1 MIDVN
6 IKFPVNFSNW
16 CFMVTLSVHVMIGL
30 VPMGIQ
36 VMCVNYLISDDS
48 THCVLIFMSTQ
59 KVVKFSTQNVLTNE
73 SSFVI
78 NDALWVHIYFS
89 VYILMLC
96 PFFRK
101 FKVSAFFVRILIGI
115 TLALCIFF
123 VRLSDT
129 L

>member
-96 PFFRK
+96 TFFRK

>member
-16 CFMVTLSVHVMIGL
+16 CFMVTLSVHVMTGL

-59 KVVKFSTQNVLTNE
+59 KVVKFEYTKCAYKCE
-73 SSFVI
+73 FI
-78 NDALWVHIYFS
+78 CH
-89 VYILMLC
+89 
-96 PFFRK
+96 K
-101 FKVSAFFVRILIGI
+101 
-115 TLALCIFF
+115 
-123 VRLSDT
+123 
-129 L
+129 

>member
-1 MIDVN
+1 M
-6 IKFPVNFSNW
+6 
-16 CFMVTLSVHVMIGL
+16 
-30 VPMGIQ
+30 
-36 VMCVNYLISDDS
+36 
-48 THCVLIFMSTQ
+48 
-59 KVVKFSTQNVLTNE
+59 LTNA

-96 PFFRK
+96 TFFRK